1 MIRFFLIL
9 FFCVLFSPHVKA
21 GFDTQDFIDQNTE
34 LFDLLSKYP
43 SSRSY
48 NFDESGLIDYQR
60 KWANFFPWY
69 QNPKNIPSNWMLDVD
84 NQRCDS
90 GKRPYDVLRLAA
102 FNDIQFI
109 ADRFRAISEEI
120 KKIESEGLFEEEAKK
135 KRKELENQKRVSL
148 SFLKLALE
156 NTLRFSDRIFRENL
170 NLNNF
175 FDLDN
180 KLVDILLK
188 EPSFRSGS
196 LGKEIRDFF
205 TYVPENDA
213 CEVYKPDRNLS
224 KDSVPIKESCD
235 ISKDSDIT
243 QLMSD
248 FINFNKQRR
257 HFLKRK
263 PQKEMQ
269 SAMLANIRDCGVVKI
284 SFLKNNNG
292 EITGIDFNESYVLKS
307 SDKIPFNEDQARKLF
322 ITAASMK
329 NINESIAI
337 ARPIPKRENI
347 GTR

>member
-1 MIRFFLIL
+1 MTRFFLSSLFFIL
-9 FFCVLFSPHVKA
+9 FSLEIKA
-21 GFDTQDFIDQNTE
+21 GFHTQDFIDQNTE
-34 LFDLLSKYP
+34 LFDLLRKYP

-48 NFDESGLIDYQR
+48 SFDENGLIDYQR

-69 QNPKNIPSNWMLDVD
+69 QNPKNIPFDWISDVD

-90 GKRPYDVLRLAA
+90 GDNRYDVLRSAA

-120 KKIESEGLFEEEAKK
+120 KKIDSEGLFESDKK
-135 KRKELENQKRVSL
+135 KKKELENQKRISL
-148 SFLKLALE
+148 DFLKSALE

-170 NLNNF
+170 DLNNF
-175 FDLDN
+175 FDSDN

-196 LGKEIRDFF
+196 LGKELRNFF
-205 TYVPENDA
+205 VYSPENDA
-213 CEVYKPDRNLS
+213 CDVYKPDKILS
-224 KDSVPIKESCD
+224 KDSVSIKESCD
-235 ISKDSDIT
+235 ISKDSDIS

-257 HFLKRK
+257 RLLKRK
-263 PQKEMQ
+263 PQNEMQ
-269 SAMLANIRDCGVVKI
+269 STMLANIRDCGVVKI
-284 SFLKNNNG
+284 SFLKGNNG

-307 SDKIPFNEDQARKLF
+307 SNKMPLNQDQAKKLF

-329 NINESIAI
+329 KGNENIAI
-337 ARPIPKRENI
+337 ASPNPMRENI
-347 GTR
+347 GIR